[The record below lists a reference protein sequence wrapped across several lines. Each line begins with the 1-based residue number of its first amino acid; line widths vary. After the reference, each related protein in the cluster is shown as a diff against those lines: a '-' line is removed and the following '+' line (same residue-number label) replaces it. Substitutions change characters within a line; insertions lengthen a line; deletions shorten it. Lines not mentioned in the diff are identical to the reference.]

1 MRRTWK
7 SFLSL
12 LLAIA
17 MILSLGT
24 AGFALDDENEAA
36 EPAEEI
42 AEEAGG
48 SGVELPFEK
57 VDNDIISERLPLAS
71 QEVEE
76 EEPTYADDELVYVH
90 MLECA
95 AGLRICFFQQIK
107 NLYCLLF

>member
-76 EEPTYADDELVYVH
+76 EEPESVVEPEAELEPEPVEEEEAEAYAAR
-90 MLECA
+90 LEEETP
-95 AGLRICFFQQIK
+95 
-107 NLYCLLF
+107 